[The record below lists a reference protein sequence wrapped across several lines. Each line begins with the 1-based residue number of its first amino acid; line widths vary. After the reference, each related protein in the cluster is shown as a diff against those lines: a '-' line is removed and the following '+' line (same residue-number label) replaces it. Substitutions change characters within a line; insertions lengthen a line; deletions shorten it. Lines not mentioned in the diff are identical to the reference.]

1 VNRTPSLATRA
12 FLFAFL
18 PLVLA
23 LVGSFIAINKAVEKR
38 IKGELHESLHRTDM
52 TLSKWKGEYNQHRL
66 RILSVLAD
74 SPSLKAGIG
83 LLRETRDPDLQE
95 QANETV
101 AGQLAQMGESL
112 DCDLLFIENE
122 SAKPIVGVIGPD
134 RSRLRLPADSMDFIG
149 PSLIRVRN
157 TLYEAA
163 SAPINLGSEN
173 LGRLIVGRKFNIHAW
188 SEIGDAALIRNGKVI
203 LTTFPQETANQ
214 VGQQLQTRCSARA
227 EECEIELAGENFLA
241 LPVRQDS
248 LGNDIRLVSFQSID
262 AASNAFTKSIR
273 GVFPLIGAGGVL
285 LVFVF
290 SLVGSRYIAKPLVT
304 LIGQLQRDGKSG
316 SFSTEVAGNYRAAEV
331 NELAMQF
338 SRAAD
343 AVKESERRLDEAT
356 EEFIESMAHA
366 QDARDPYTSGHSERV
381 SVNSTAIARV
391 MGLSPEQ
398 IEIIRIGA
406 KLHDLGKIGIP
417 DAVLRKP
424 GKLSAEEYRLI
435 QQHPLIGKK
444 ILEKVGRFKDFL
456 PIVELHHENPDG
468 SGYPYGLRE
477 DEIPIGVRIVHVAD
491 VYDAIT
497 SDRAYRQGMSE
508 AKAWDLLIKG
518 MGTLFDPEV
527 IDALWS
533 MVQKQQGDGENSKT
547 ANVHVN
553 DFAYYSLR
561 GA

>member
-1 VNRTPSLATRA
+1 MNRTPSLATRT

-18 PLVLA
+18 PLVVA
-23 LVGSFIAINKAVEKR
+23 LVGSFIAINKVVEKR
-38 IKGELHESLHRTDM
+38 IKAELRESLHRTEL
-52 TLSKWKGEYNQHRL
+52 TLAKLKGEYNQHRL
-66 RILSVLAD
+66 KILSLLAD

-83 LLRETRDPDLQE
+83 LLRETHEPDFLE

-101 AGQLAQMGESL
+101 AGQLAQLGESL
-112 DCDLLFIENE
+112 DYDLLFIENE
-122 SAKPIVGVIGPD
+122 SAKPIVGVIGSD
-134 RSRLRLPADSMDFIG
+134 RSKFRLPAESVDFIG
-149 PSLIRVRN
+149 PSLIRVQN
-157 TLYEAA
+157 TLYEAT

-173 LGRLIVGRKFNIHAW
+173 LGQLIVGRKFDIHAW
-188 SEIGDAALIRNGKVI
+188 SEIGDAALLRNGKVI
-203 LTTFPQETANQ
+203 LTTFPNETASQ
-214 VGQQLQTRCSARA
+214 VGQQLQSRCGTRA

-241 LPVRQDS
+241 LPVRQD

-262 AASNAFTKSIR
+262 AASNAFTKSIA
-273 GVFPLIGAGGVL
+273 GVFPLVGAGSVL
-285 LVFVF
+285 LVFLF
-290 SLVGSRYIAKPLVT
+290 SIIGSRYVAKPLVT
-304 LIGQLQRDGKSG
+304 LIGQLKRDDKSG
-316 SFSTEVAGNYRAAEV
+316 GFSAEVAGNYQAAEV
-331 NELAMQF
+331 NELAAQF

-356 EEFIESMAHA
+356 EEFIQSMTQA
-366 QDARDPYTSGHSERV
+366 QDARDPYTAGHSERV
-381 SVNSTAIARV
+381 SVNSTVIARV
-391 MGLSPEQ
+391 MGLTPEQ

-424 GKLSAEEYRLI
+424 GRLSAEEYRLI
-435 QQHPLIGKK
+435 QRHPLIGKK

-497 SDRAYRQGMSE
+497 SDRSYRKAMSE

-518 MGTLFDPEV
+518 RGKLFDPEV

-533 MVQKQQGDGENSKT
+533 IVQKEHREGDITKN
-547 ANVHVN
+547 ANVHDN
-553 DFAYYSLR
+553 DYAYYSLR